1 MYLFRLVYYSRNA
14 IKALGRPM
22 AAEMKGIMSA
32 SNMNNP
38 PAGIT
43 GALVFNDH
51 YFAQIL
57 EGDRKSVT
65 STFCRIATD
74 NRHTDI
80 VILDAQPIERRGFDG
95 WAMAYAG
102 HSPDVDRIYLK
113 YSTAIGFAPAKMTAS
128 ALCNLIEDLVSTDSR
143 IAMMPLIDE
152 QGRAAMTDVTAKP
165 TAAKPAVK
173 KATKAAARAPEPAS
187 NRV

>member
-14 IKALGRPM
+14 IKDLGRPI
-22 AAEMKGIMSA
+22 AAEMKGIMSV

-65 STFCRIATD
+65 STFCRLVGD
-74 NRHTDI
+74 DRHTDI
-80 VILDAQPIERRGFDG
+80 VILDAQPVDNRLFDG

-113 YSTAIGFAPAKMTAS
+113 YSTAIGFAPSKMTADS
-128 ALCNLIEDLVSTDSR
+128 LCNLVADLVQTDSR
-143 IAMMPLIDE
+143 IAMTPLIDE
-152 QGRAAMTDVTAKP
+152 QGRSPKPEAAP
-165 TAAKPAVK
+165 KPA
-173 KATKAAARAPEPAS
+173 AAPAA
-187 NRV
+187 

>member
-14 IKALGRPM
+14 IKGLGRPM
-22 AAEMKGIMSA
+22 AAEMKGIMGV

-65 STFCRIATD
+65 KTFCRLVGD
-74 NRHTDI
+74 DRHSDI
-80 VILDAQPIERRGFDG
+80 VILDAQPVDNRLFDG

-102 HSPDVDRIYLK
+102 HSTEVDRIYLK
-113 YSTAIGFAPAKMTAS
+113 YSTAIGFAPSKMTAS
-128 ALCNLIEDLVSTDSR
+128 ALCNLVADLVKTDSR
-143 IAMMPLIDE
+143 IAMTPLIDE
-152 QGRAAMTDVTAKP
+152 QGRAAKP
-165 TAAKPAVK
+165 ESAAKPAAK
-173 KATKAAARAPEPAS
+173 APEPAS
-187 NRV
+187 A